1 MVSIILSILI
11 IAVIICLFILFAVFS
26 YLRNR
31 RRRILYE
38 SERLVLMQQHKNEL
52 LNQKLLAQQQTMQHI
67 GREIHDSVG
76 QKLTLASL
84 YAKQIEL
91 SGNLDA
97 RSKLKDIGLI
107 IDESLSELR
116 HLSKSLSDPSKFHD
130 NLAKLIS
137 DEAKR
142 INSAGICFISIV
154 GTGIDS
160 VIPPYETNIFFRI
173 LQEFIQNSL
182 KHADC
187 RRITIVIDMEGE
199 ELQICVA
206 DDGKGFDTAVVSDG
220 IGLQNMKRRAAQ
232 INANF
237 QLTSIAGE
245 GTILKLQWKP

>member
-1 MVSIILSILI
+1 MGKDVLSILI
-11 IAVIICLFILFAVFS
+11 ITVIICLFILFAVFS

-52 LNQKLLAQQQTMQHI
+52 LNLKLLAQQQTMQHI

-84 YAKQIEL
+84 YSKQLEL
-91 SGNLDA
+91 SKKLDVGN
-97 RSKLKDIGLI
+97 KLKDIGLI
-107 IDESLSELR
+107 IDESLAELR
-116 HLSKSLSDPSKFHD
+116 QLSKSLSNPDSFND
-130 NLAKLIS
+130 SLIKLVS

-142 INSAGICFISIV
+142 INSAGICFISIEEY
-154 GTGIDS
+154 GIDV

-187 RRITIVIDMEGE
+187 RRIFIKTGLDGD
-199 ELQICVA
+199 ELIISA
-206 DDGKGFDTAVVSDG
+206 FDDGKGFDTAVVSDG